1 MFECASRTSEHCAGA
16 DLFDPAYRDEDGAAI
31 CIACAIALGLHDP
44 KTDAP
49 ETDDVSD

>member
-1 MFECASRTSEHCAGA
+1 MFECASGVSEHCAGA

-49 ETDDVSD
+49 ATDDVSD